1 MITVLIVEDDL
12 LQLQALDTMLTEYN
26 PKWNLLKASTYT
38 DALTY
43 IDTHNIQ
50 LFLFDVELNKEN
62 DSENGIAL
70 AKIIRT
76 NDKYR
81 HTPIIFITA
90 IPEKIYEALNETHCY
105 HYLLKPYDQKQFY
118 AVLDAVTTSP
128 LMQEHF
134 ILIKDSA
141 GILVQLNQKDILYI
155 SNENHQL
162 LFHTAE
168 TTFHAVGMSMHELLQ
183 KLCSAFV
190 RCHKK
195 YIINCEKV
203 TNYDKTNRLAHIGNT
218 ELSVGRF
225 YKKNFETLL
234 AKT

>member
-105 HYLLKPYDQKQFY
+105 HYLFY
-118 AVLDAVTTSP
+118 
-128 LMQEHF
+128 
-134 ILIKDSA
+134 
-141 GILVQLNQKDILYI
+141 
-155 SNENHQL
+155 
-162 LFHTAE
+162 
-168 TTFHAVGMSMHELLQ
+168 
-183 KLCSAFV
+183 
-190 RCHKK
+190 
-195 YIINCEKV
+195 
-203 TNYDKTNRLAHIGNT
+203 
-218 ELSVGRF
+218 
-225 YKKNFETLL
+225 
-234 AKT
+234 